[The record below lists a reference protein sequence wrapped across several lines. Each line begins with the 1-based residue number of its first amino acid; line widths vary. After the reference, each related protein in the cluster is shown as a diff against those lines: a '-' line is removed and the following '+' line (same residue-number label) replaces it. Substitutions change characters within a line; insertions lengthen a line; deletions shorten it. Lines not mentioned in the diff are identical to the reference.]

1 MAPTTKI
8 MSKHSGGQY
17 GSDHQ
22 ENGHASSNWLAS
34 TGWTSDEETSLSL
47 SAQQS
52 KKVNVKKVK
61 SVLLFC
67 VDVDIR
73 VEFEVGTFFKW

>member
-22 ENGHASSNWLAS
+22 ENGHASSSWLA
-34 TGWTSDEETSLSL
+34 SDEETSLSL

-73 VEFEVGTFFKW
+73 TVEVEVGTFFKW